1 LERGLKEGRQRS
13 IGSSW
18 DEAVWAAVQHEGGI
32 IFHDI
37 MGLDMEIAE
46 NCVRLP
52 TAKETKVVNGNI
64 AIEEGHRTGHPKRFS
79 IDISQG
85 DARRCRSR

>member
-1 LERGLKEGRQRS
+1 
-13 IGSSW
+13 
-18 DEAVWAAVQHEGGI
+18 
-32 IFHDI
+32 